1 MNAPEAGPV
10 TDTRPSST
18 VPPSRGESA
27 PELRIR
33 LVELEARFAGIV
45 EIAADAIISID
56 EAQNII
62 LFNEG
67 AEQIFGYKAEE
78 VLNGPLDVLLPARF
92 RPAHRQHVAEFG
104 AGTDRARRM
113 GHRREISGL
122 RKGGEEFPAEASI
135 SRYRIGDAVVYN
147 VVLRDITERKRAEDQ
162 QRFLARAGEV
172 LASSLDND
180 LTVEQAVELTVP
192 SLGEGCVL
200 DVLEG
205 GVARAVAVAHVDT
218 EGKQRL
224 AELRRRYP
232 PPLEGAH
239 PFAEAL
245 RSRSAVVLDG
255 ATLERLPADDA
266 LVLPIVRAMG
276 WRAALFVPLVVHDR
290 TLGVLQLYGAR
301 RDFGQDDLVLAED
314 FGRRLAVA
322 MENAR
327 LYADAQRAIRARDET
342 VAIVSHDLRN
352 PVNAITMLAG
362 NLLRTAE
369 QDNIPPTR
377 VEYLNVI
384 TRAAR
389 QADAL
394 IQDLLDISRIEA
406 GRLRIEPAPE
416 ELESI
421 IEAAVDL
428 LAPLAAERSLELRL
442 EIPADL
448 PDVLADSG
456 RIHQVVSNL
465 VGNAIKFTSAG
476 HITIRAWH
484 AGREVTVSITDT
496 GSGIAPEHLPY
507 LFDRY
512 WQAGRG
518 PRGGA
523 GLGLPIAKGII
534 EAHGGRIWV
543 DSRSGEG
550 TTCYF
555 TIPMAMVP
563 MDSQ

>member
-1 MNAPEAGPV
+1 M
-10 TDTRPSST
+10 TDTRPSRT
-18 VPPSRGESA
+18 VATSRGESSD
-27 PELRIR
+27 ELLSR
-33 LVELEARFAGIV
+33 LQQLEARFAGIV

-56 EAQNII
+56 QSQKII

-78 VLNGPLDVLLPARF
+78 VLNQPLDVLLPPRF
-92 RPAHRQHVAEFG
+92 RPTHRQHVAEFG
-104 AGTDRARRM
+104 AGTDHARRM
-113 GHRREISGL
+113 GHRREISVL
-122 RKGGEEFPAEASI
+122 RKSGEEFPAEASI

-147 VVLRDITERKRAEDQ
+147 VVLRDISERKRAEDQ

-172 LASSLDND
+172 LASSLDYD
-180 LTVEQAVELTVP
+180 VTIKQAAELAVP
-192 SLGEGCVL
+192 SLGEGCVV
-200 DVLEG
+200 DVLEEG
-205 GVARAVAVAHVDT
+205 EVHAVAVAHADPDAR
-218 EGKQRL
+218 QRL
-224 AELRRRYP
+224 AELRGRYP
-232 PPLEGAH
+232 PDIEGAH
-239 PFAEAL
+239 PFAQAL
-245 RSRSAVVLDG
+245 RGKSTVVLSRATPERMSADG
-255 ATLERLPADDA
+255 ALA
-266 LVLPIVRAMG
+266 LPIARAMG
-276 WRAALFVPLVVHDR
+276 WRSALFIPLVAHDR
-290 TLGVLQLYGAR
+290 TFGVLRLYSR
-301 RDFGQDDLVLAED
+301 RPEYGPDELLLAED

-352 PVNAITMLAG
+352 PVNAISMLAG

-369 QDNIPPTR
+369 DDRIPPAR

-406 GRLRIEPAPE
+406 GKLRIEPAAE
-416 ELESI
+416 ELTSI
-421 IEAAVDL
+421 VDAAVDL
-428 LAPLAAERSLELRL
+428 LAPLAAERSLELRA

-448 PDVLADSG
+448 PEVRVDSQ

-476 HITIRAWH
+476 GVVVGARRGDGDVI
-484 AGREVTVSITDT
+484 VSVSDT
-496 GSGIAPEHLPY
+496 GSGIAPEDVPY

-512 WQAGRG
+512 WQAMRG
-518 PRGGA
+518 PRSGA

-543 DSRSGEG
+543 ESRAGAGS
-550 TTCYF
+550 TF
-555 TIPMAMVP
+555 HFSVP
-563 MDSQ
+563 TVEP

>member
-1 MNAPEAGPV
+1 M

-180 LTVEQAVELTVP
+180 LTIEQAVELTVP

-555 TIPMAMVP
+555 TIPMAMMP